1 MNKNRVILITGTS
14 RGIGKYLVE
23 YYVKRNLQVIGCSRT
38 QIKYSY
44 KNYKHFCL
52 DISNETDVKK
62 LFCELYRIYK
72 RLDIL
77 INNAGAISMNYAL
90 LTPLAVLK
98 EVLDSNFIGTFLFC
112 REAVKLMQV
121 NRYGR
126 VINISSIAVP
136 LSSAG
141 SSIYSSAKAAVEQFS
156 KVLAKEIISYG
167 ITVNTLGLS
176 FVKNSGMV
184 EKISEKTIKESL
196 ERTISK
202 SWLNI
207 KDITYALDFLISPR
221 ASTITSQTLYLGG
234 V

>member
-23 YYVKRNLQVIGCSRT
+23 YYVKKNLQVIGCSRT
-38 QIKYSY
+38 QIKYSH

-52 DISNETDVKK
+52 NISDENDVTKM
-62 LFCELYRIYK
+62 FCEVYKIYK
-72 RLDIL
+72 RLDVL
-77 INNAGAISMNYAL
+77 INNAGTISMNYVL

-98 EVLDSNFIGTFLFC
+98 EVLGSNFIGTFLSC

-126 VINISSIAVP
+126 IINISSIAVP
-136 LSSAG
+136 LSSPG
-141 SSIYSSAKAAVEQFS
+141 SSIYGSAKAAVEQFS
-156 KVLAKEIISYG
+156 RVLAKEIISYG

-207 KDITYALDFLISPR
+207 KDIAHALDFLISPR
-221 ASTITSQTLYLGG
+221 ATTITGQTLYLGG